1 MAFAGGFRG
10 VSAAQDAR
18 FSDKQQKLLKTMK
31 FSKELLKSQVD
42 MSRVNW
48 SVMRGWI
55 ARKTE
60 ELLGFEDEVLN
71 GYIAEQLEGQEV
83 NWGEWGKK
91 GKREE
96 EHRASESVS
105 FPFVILP
112 LTSFL
117 EFPLS
122 QNKKTHSPST
132 RASSRS
138 TSRPSSRPRLQNS

>member
-31 FSKELLKSQVD
+31 FSKELLQSRVD

-48 SVMRGWI
+48 GVMRGWI

-71 GYIAEQLEGQEV
+71 GYIAEQLEGHEV
-83 NWGEWGKK
+83 KERGRSWRRER
-91 GKREE
+91 KR
-96 EHRASESVS
+96 HPAAIRFHCSSS
-105 FPFVILP
+105 PRSPLFP
-112 LTSFL
+112 
-117 EFPLS
+117 
-122 QNKKTHSPST
+122 
-132 RASSRS
+132 
-138 TSRPSSRPRLQNS
+138 SRPPPPLF